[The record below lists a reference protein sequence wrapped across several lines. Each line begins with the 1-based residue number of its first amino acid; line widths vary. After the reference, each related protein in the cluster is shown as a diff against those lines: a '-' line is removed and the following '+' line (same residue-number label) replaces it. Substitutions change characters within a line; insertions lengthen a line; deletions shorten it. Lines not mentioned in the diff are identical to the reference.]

1 MPYSAPINKTY
12 LQSKL
17 INFLVTVEAIFANIR
32 VTPIF
37 AAFIC
42 IRCSCGVQ
50 VVDVV
55 VVVYDVGV
63 DAVVVVVVADVNDI
77 GDVVVDVDIVGSVV
91 IAV

>member
-50 VVDVV
+50 VVVDVV
-55 VVVYDVGV
+55 VV
-63 DAVVVVVVADVNDI
+63 AVVVVVVVVVDVDDI
-77 GDVVVDVDIVGSVV
+77 GDVVVDVDVVYRVV

>member
-1 MPYSAPINKTY
+1 MPYSPPINKTY

-50 VVDVV
+50 VVVDVDVVDDVVVDVV
-55 VVVYDVGV
+55 VVVV
-63 DAVVVVVVADVNDI
+63 DDM

>member
-50 VVDVV
+50 VVVDIVVDV
-55 VVVYDVGV
+55 
-63 DAVVVVVVADVNDI
+63 AVVVVVDDI
-77 GDVVVDVDIVGSVV
+77 GDVVVDVDVVYRVV

>member
-50 VVDVV
+50 VVVDVVVVDVV
-55 VVVYDVGV
+55 VVVVV
-63 DAVVVVVVADVNDI
+63 DDI
-77 GDVVVDVDIVGSVV
+77 GDVVVDVDVVYSVV